1 MRAQGGRVL
10 ATFLAVLLLDQ
21 ATKALVRARVAPGDA
36 DAVLP
41 FLEIVR
47 VRNTGVAFGLLAGGG
62 TLVLVLTGVALALL
76 VAYFVRHPE
85 RHGLWLP
92 TGLLLGGA
100 VGNGVDRVRLG
111 AVTDFLKLPAW
122 PAFNVADMAITVGV
136 LALVYVL
143 EGPGRRG

>member
-1 MRAQGGRVL
+1 MPSSWGRVV

-21 ATKALVRARVAPGDA
+21 ATKGLVRANVTPGDA
-36 DAVLP
+36 DPVLP

-62 TLVLVLTGVALALL
+62 ALVLVLTGLALTLL
-76 VAYFVRHPE
+76 VAYFARHP
-85 RHGLWLP
+85 RRRGLWLP

-100 VGNGVDRVRLG
+100 VGNGIDRVRLG

-136 LALVYVL
+136 VALVYVL